1 MHLVCVV
8 YVHVCVYLYVCVPAS
23 YSGEYTGSS
32 LCTVDKLYT
41 CKQSTH
47 VHTLTVHVE
56 SLHHRQALHLQAEYN
71 HKQCTHMHV
80 VHVCV
85 PVSYRGADTRGRV
98 FCTSATS
105 RSNRAWTHVYICVC
119 MCACICMH
127 IHHTCAIVYVDLCLR
142 VNYTLS
148 SCKCFF
154 KFPSKCSLD
163 QTRPLVA
170 RISMRSARGDVRFHA
185 RYAHTSF
192 TDGTCRGV
200 SVSASRPG
208 FFSIPNTA
216 AAAPTTPL
224 QRQGLWLCVVQ
235 ALATVHC
242 QRFV

>member
-127 IHHTCAIVYVDLCLR
+127 IHHTCVCVYC
-142 VNYTLS
+142 
-148 SCKCFF
+148 C
-154 KFPSKCSLD
+154 
-163 QTRPLVA
+163 A
-170 RISMRSARGDVRFHA
+170 HHA
-185 RYAHTSF
+185 F
-192 TDGTCRGV
+192 
-200 SVSASRPG
+200 
-208 FFSIPNTA
+208 
-216 AAAPTTPL
+216 AAP
-224 QRQGLWLCVVQ
+224 RFM
-235 ALATVHC
+235 ALRRASSSDSALSAICMSIAWRGHS
-242 QRFV
+242 F